1 MADNVTNALINIKNN
16 ENAGKTECTIKPAS
30 KIISSILK
38 IIQKEGYIG
47 NFELIEDGKAG
58 KYKIQ
63 LIGKINNCKAIKP
76 RYAVKKDEYT
86 KWEQR
91 YLPSKNLGI
100 LIISTPKGLM
110 TQHEAKKI
118 ETGGKLIAYIY

>member
-16 ENAGKTECTIKPAS
+16 ENAGKTKCTIKPAS
-30 KIISSILK
+30 KIIGSILK

-47 NFELIEDGKAG
+47 NFELIENGKAG
-58 KYKIQ
+58 EYKIQ

-110 TQHEAKKI
+110 TQQEAKKM

>member
-1 MADNVTNALINIKNN
+1 MADNVTNALVNIKNN

-30 KIISSILK
+30 KIIGSILK

-47 NFELIEDGKAG
+47 KFELIEDGKAG
-58 KYKIQ
+58 EYKIQ

-76 RYAVKKDEYT
+76 RYAIKKDEYM

-110 TQHEAKKI
+110 TQQEAKKI
-118 ETGGKLIAYIY
+118 GTGGKLIAYVY

>member
-1 MADNVTNALINIKNN
+1 MADNLTNALINIKNN
-16 ENAGKTECTIKPAS
+16 ENAGKKECIIKPAS
-30 KIISSILK
+30 KLIGGVLK

-47 NFELIEDGKAG
+47 KYEYIEDGKAG
-58 KYKIQ
+58 QYKVQ

-76 RYAVKKDEYT
+76 RYAVKKDEYA

-110 TQHEAKKI
+110 TQHEAKKAG
-118 ETGGKLIAYIY
+118 TGGKLIAYIY

>member
-76 RYAVKKDEYT
+76 RYAVKKDEYS